1 MFDDAQVILLEK
13 SLAVG
18 VTLIITALS
27 TGGTTLIPL
36 NTANAANIN
45 CAGVLTTC
53 NGTNQGDN
61 IIGDDKTNSV
71 CGRGGNDRIILF
83 AGGDGASGN
92 EGNDNMNGGEG
103 NDVFIGGSGSIGT
116 GPGGGADNLFGG
128 SGNDAI
134 GHDDADSPTVSDGAR
149 DKIDCG
155 PGNDDRAFINTS
167 IDGDIAVNC
176 EQVFAG

>member
-1 MFDDAQVILLEK
+1 LLEK
-13 SLAVG
+13 NLVVG
-18 VTLIITALS
+18 VTLIITALT

-36 NTANAANIN
+36 NTANAVNMN

-53 NGTNQGDN
+53 NGSNQEDN
-61 IIGDDKTNSV
+61 IIGDDKSNSI
-71 CGRGGNDRIILF
+71 CGRGGNDRIVLF
-83 AGGDGASGN
+83 AGADGASGN
-92 EGNDNMNGGEG
+92 EGNDNIYGGDG
-103 NDVFIGGSGSIGT
+103 NDVFVGGSGSICI
-116 GPGGGADNLFGG
+116 GPGGGADNLYGG

-134 GHDDADSPTVSDGAR
+134 GHDDAASPTVSDGAR

-176 EQVFAG
+176 EHVLAG